1 MKKILTF
8 ILLIIFVI
16 GCNGVVKDANNPVK
30 ETNYDSRV
38 IRPAEDSKE
47 LVGNVGAILGK
58 IFVICCNGGN
68 TMKND
73 TVVLETS
80 KGMIKFKS
88 FTNEAPITTTNFKNL
103 VEAGFYDGLTFHRY
117 VEGFVIQGGDPNG
130 DGTGGSEEQIDL
142 EIHPKLRHSKAG
154 MVAMARAQD
163 PNSASSQFYITLA
176 KLKDLD
182 DRYAVFG
189 EVTEGLDVALQ
200 LRQGDVMEK
209 VYLE

>member
-16 GCNGVVKDANNPVK
+16 G
-30 ETNYDSRV
+30 
-38 IRPAEDSKE
+38 
-47 LVGNVGAILGK
+47 
-58 IFVICCNGGN
+58 CNGGN

-80 KGMIKFKS
+80 KGMIKFKL

-189 EVTEGLDVALQ
+189 EVTEGLDVVLQ
-200 LRQGDVMEK
+200 LREGDVMEK